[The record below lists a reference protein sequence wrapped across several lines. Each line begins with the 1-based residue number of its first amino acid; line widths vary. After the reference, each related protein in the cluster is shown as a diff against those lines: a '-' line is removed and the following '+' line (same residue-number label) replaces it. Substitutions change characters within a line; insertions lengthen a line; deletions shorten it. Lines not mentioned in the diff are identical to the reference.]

1 MTAIDYAKY
10 RVFRE
15 RNPNIPAPS
24 FFSGSSVGRYAMLAA
39 AGVLDIEDAVQLSRI
54 RAEATQ
60 KVNETVGGAM
70 GQIVGEPGVE
80 DRVRGYVGKVREMS
94 NGRVIVVSNVNTDRH
109 ITVSGEE
116 DLVNLILYHPVV
128 LLLHPLKVDC
138 YLFFQYVLLHS
149 LTHLCF

>member
-60 KVNETVGGAM
+60 KVNK
-70 GQIVGEPGVE
+70 Q
-80 DRVRGYVGKVREMS
+80 
-94 NGRVIVVSNVNTDRH
+94 
-109 ITVSGEE
+109 
-116 DLVNLILYHPVV
+116 LVALWD
-128 LLLHPLKVDC
+128 K
-138 YLFFQYVLLHS
+138 
-149 LTHLCF
+149 